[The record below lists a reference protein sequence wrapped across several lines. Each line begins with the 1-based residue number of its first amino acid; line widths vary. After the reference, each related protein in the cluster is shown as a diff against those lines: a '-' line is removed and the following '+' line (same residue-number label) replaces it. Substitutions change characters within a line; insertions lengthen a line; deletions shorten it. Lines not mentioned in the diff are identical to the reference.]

1 MGLEYYAVSPQKPI
15 MLIPKAVRKEIYTK
29 LFQDGVMVAKKDFN
43 LPKHPEC
50 ELASNNMVV
59 RAMQSLK
66 SRGFVHEQYAW
77 RHFYWS
83 LTNEGIDYLREYLN
97 IPTEVLPKTLMRA
110 AAPAAPAGGR
120 PQAGRG
126 DRDERRGGF
135 GGDRGDRDSYRRGPV
150 GGVGR
155 GFGGPDKKVGAP
167 AGFAPEFRGGFGRG
181 RGSAQ

>member
-1 MGLEYYAVSPQKPI
+1 MLTTPFFSPPFSPFSPC
-15 MLIPKAVRKEIYTK
+15 L
-29 LFQDGVMVAKKDFN
+29 
-43 LPKHPEC
+43 
-50 ELASNNMVV
+50 
-59 RAMQSLK
+59 SL
-66 SRGFVHEQYAW
+66 STSQVHEQYAW

>member
-1 MGLEYYAVSPQKPI
+1 
-15 MLIPKAVRKEIYTK
+15 MLIPKKVRQEIYKK

-50 ELASNNMVV
+50 ELASNNMVI

-66 SRGFVHEQYAW
+66 SREFVHEQYAW

-97 IPTEVLPKTLMRA
+97 IPTEVLPKTLMRQ
-110 AAPAAPAGGR
+110 AAPAPAAGGR
-120 PQAGRG
+120 PQGGGERG
-126 DRDERRGGF
+126 SRDDRRGGF
-135 GGDRGDRDSYRRGPV
+135 GGGDRGDRDSYRRGPV

-155 GFGGPDKKVGAP
+155 GFGGPDKKIGAP

-181 RGSAQ
+181 RGTPQ